1 MTLSI
6 RLEPK
11 LEQQLAAYSV
21 ETGKNKSE
29 IVKQAL
35 TNFLAKEV
43 PTKSSYELGKDLF
56 GKYGSGK
63 SDLATRHSEYLK
75 IILQA
80 KHKRDIDK
88 FNRATRNRRHRTAR
102 RPV

>member
-1 MTLSI
+1 MPLSV

-35 TNFLAKEV
+35 TDFLAKEV

-63 SDLATRHSEYLK
+63 SDLATRRKEYL
-75 IILQA
+75 
-80 KHKRDIDK
+80 RDILSEK
-88 FNRATRNRRHRTAR
+88 HARRRRTSHRT
-102 RPV
+102 V